1 MQKAKTVDKRL
12 SRQEIAQKLS
22 EYEEAIQNYPGQR
35 RIAEEIDIPRSTIQH
50 WLNRKN
56 SIDADPE
63 VVAFFESPAG
73 TAFLHRL
80 VLEAHFVITQ
90 LGPCGIRLVCQY
102 LDLTGLNQFVASS
115 YGTQQKVSVQ
125 MEQALVEFDKEEKM
139 RLAEAIKPKEIT
151 VCQDENF
158 HSDPCLVAIEPVSN
172 FIVLEKYSESRKAD
186 EWTKAMDD
194 ATKGLP
200 VKIVQSTSDEGKG
213 IVHHVEKD
221 LGAHHSPDV
230 FHVENEIVKG
240 TSAPLA
246 SKTKR
251 ASEAHE
257 KATEKVN
264 RSIKE
269 KEAYFINKR
278 CPGRPPD
285 FDKRIEEA
293 RTKEE
298 DARQSLQKAEEHQK
312 QMKDAI
318 KGISEAYHPFALD
331 TGRMKRSEEV
341 STSLNKCFSEIE
353 DVASSAELSEVSF
366 KRIKKAKKVVVDMV
380 ATIVFYFL
388 AIRAK
393 VEALSLAPEVEGQF
407 LRILFRRFTFAL
419 CRRRRRVLRFESN
432 FGENQKSF

>member
-1 MQKAKTVDKRL
+1 MQEPKSVEKRL
-12 SRQEIAQKLS
+12 SRQEVAKKLS
-22 EYEEAIQNYPGQR
+22 EYEKANQSCPSQR
-35 RIAEEIDIPRSTIQH
+35 QIAEEIDIPRSTIQH
-50 WLNRKN
+50 WLNRKD

-63 VVAFFESPAG
+63 VVTFFESPVG

-80 VLEAHFVITQ
+80 VLGAHFVITQ

-102 LDLTGLNQFVASS
+102 LDLTGLNRFVASS

-139 RLAEAIKPKEIT
+139 RLAEGMKAKEIT

-172 FIVLEKYSESRKAD
+172 FILLEKYSESRKAQQ
-186 EWTKAMDD
+186 WTKAMEE

-221 LGAHHSPDV
+221 LRAHHSPDV

-246 SKTKR
+246 SRTKR
-251 ASEAHE
+251 ASEALE
-257 KATEKVN
+257 KATEGVT
-264 RSIKE
+264 RCLKE

-278 CPGRPPD
+278 GPGRPPD

-293 RTKEE
+293 RAQED
-298 DARQSLQKAEEHQK
+298 DARQCLQKAQEHQMLFIFL
-312 QMKDAI
+312 Q
-318 KGISEAYHPFALD
+318 SEP
-331 TGRMKRSEEV
+331 K
-341 STSLNKCFSEIE
+341 
-353 DVASSAELSEVSF
+353 
-366 KRIKKAKKVVVDMV
+366 
-380 ATIVFYFL
+380 
-388 AIRAK
+388 
-393 VEALSLAPEVEGQF
+393 
-407 LRILFRRFTFAL
+407 
-419 CRRRRRVLRFESN
+419 
-432 FGENQKSF
+432 

>member
-80 VLEAHFVITQ
+80 VLGAHFVITQ

-139 RLAEAIKPKEIT
+139 RLAEAMKPKEIT

-172 FIVLEKYSESRKAD
+172 FILLEKYSESRKAD

-318 KGISEAYHPFALD
+318 KGISEAYHP
-331 TGRMKRSEEV
+331 S
-341 STSLNKCFSEIE
+341 I
-353 DVASSAELSEVSF
+353 
-366 KRIKKAKKVVVDMV
+366 
-380 ATIVFYFL
+380 
-388 AIRAK
+388 
-393 VEALSLAPEVEGQF
+393 
-407 LRILFRRFTFAL
+407 
-419 CRRRRRVLRFESN
+419 
-432 FGENQKSF
+432 